1 MDLLLRAIFFCFLDI
16 VQVLVD
22 CVLMMYPL
30 MAFSSGMSPLLG
42 VLGTGLLTTS
52 YQGLF
57 DLGAFRDSGFLA
69 RMRSDDGICRLTIS
83 ATLDCSSSKTVS

>member
-1 MDLLLRAIFFCFLDI
+1 MPLAYAHS

-30 MAFSSGMSPLLG
+30 MAFTSGMAPLLG
-42 VLGTGLLTTS
+42 VIGTGLLTTS

-57 DLGAFRDSGFLA
+57 DLGKLNLV
-69 RMRSDDGICRLTIS
+69 RLQDEIIGYM
-83 ATLDCSSSKTVS
+83 

>member
-1 MDLLLRAIFFCFLDI
+1 
-16 VQVLVD
+16 
-22 CVLMMYPL
+22 MMYPL

-57 DLGAFRDSGFLA
+57 DLGAFKDSGSFGQLA
-69 RMRSDDGICRLTIS
+69 CALM
-83 ATLDCSSSKTVS
+83 TVYVD